1 MNNNNYLEIEPK
13 EIVKVANKIKIKV
26 LALELNISAIIKV
39 EAYSF
44 DGNILNTYQII
55 LQGQDYKNW
64 TNDDYLI
71 QYVCTEF
78 GFTLV

>member
-1 MNNNNYLEIEPK
+1 MDNNKYIEIEPK

-26 LALELNISAIIKV
+26 LALELNISAIIKI

-55 LQGQDYKNW
+55 LEGQEYKNW
-64 TNDDYLI
+64 TNDDNLI
-71 QYVCTEF
+71 QYVCKEF

>member
-1 MNNNNYLEIEPK
+1 MNNKYLEIEAK
-13 EIVKVANKIKIKV
+13 EIIKIANKIRIQV
-26 LALELNISAIIKV
+26 LALELNKSAIIKV

-44 DGNILNTYQII
+44 DGHILNTYQII
-55 LQGQDYKNW
+55 LEGQDYNNW

-71 QYVCTEF
+71 QYVCNEF

>member
-1 MNNNNYLEIEPK
+1 MDNKYIEIEPK

-26 LALELNISAIIKV
+26 LALELNISAIIKI

-55 LQGQDYKNW
+55 LQGQDYQNW

-71 QYVCTEF
+71 QYVCKEF